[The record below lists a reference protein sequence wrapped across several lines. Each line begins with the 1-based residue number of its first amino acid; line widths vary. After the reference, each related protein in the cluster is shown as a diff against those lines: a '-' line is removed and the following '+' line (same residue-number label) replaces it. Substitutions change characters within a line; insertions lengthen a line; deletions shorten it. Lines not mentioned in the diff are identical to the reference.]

1 MNSYAESRNTIL
13 KIRSRD
19 EILFRMAISHLMDV
33 GIRHLTEENIA
44 KTCAEI
50 MKEDDSHAFKTNR
63 YKVNIVKV
71 AGELAKIDHIHLLT
85 YIAREVEYDV
95 CDLAMSYKRLVD
107 VVKTLME
114 WVERNSV
121 TVAECYDTFNYLRID
136 DCEIEDMGFAY
147 IIPDPSVEDWV
158 FMSISEE
165 IALNHYIHGNPVYVS
180 TGMRTYWK
188 LPAAHEYSSHA
199 PATELFYRSLPEHE
213 GTIYYYIKEES

>member
-19 EILFRMAISHLMDV
+19 EVLFRMAISHLMDV

-85 YIAREVEYDV
+85 YISREVAYDV
-95 CDLAMSYKRLVD
+95 GDDMPTYFRLRELVD
-107 VVKTLME
+107 YCMNWFEIDCDESAV
-114 WVERNSV
+114 S
-121 TVAECYDTFNYLRID
+121 YDILTNIGFD
-136 DCEIEDMGFAY
+136 DVEIETFGYGYLIPESDE
-147 IIPDPSVEDWV
+147 PDPKQY
-158 FMSISEE
+158 IE
-165 IALNHYIHGNPVYVS
+165 IPINVAITAYGLGKDIYVC
-180 TGMRTYWK
+180 TDHRNFWK
-188 LPAAHEYSSHA
+188 LPATYEYSSHA
-199 PATELFYRSLPEHE
+199 PASELFYNGLPFNE
-213 GTIYYYIKEES
+213 GAIRFFKKEE